1 MGKGPCLAG
10 VNLCRLPCL
19 MEQEVGPARGARGPG
34 RRGGRLPASQL
45 LPPVPKTLPF
55 IPQHPGSCGFQ
66 YVSKNVQEKLM
77 LHGSGCPTDVRVS
90 AGQVAERGRA
100 LLWLHGVVA
109 PSSPALPVGPGTR
122 AGTFSKLIVG
132 KRM

>member
-1 MGKGPCLAG
+1 MFGWCEPMRAAL
-10 VNLCRLPCL
+10 L
-19 MEQEVGPARGARGPG
+19 MEQEVGPARGACGPG

-55 IPQHPGSCGFQ
+55 IPRHPGSRGFQ
-66 YVSKNVQEKLM
+66 YISKNVEEKLM
-77 LHGSGCPTDVRVS
+77 LHGSGCPMDVRVS
-90 AGQVAERGRA
+90 MGQVAERGRA